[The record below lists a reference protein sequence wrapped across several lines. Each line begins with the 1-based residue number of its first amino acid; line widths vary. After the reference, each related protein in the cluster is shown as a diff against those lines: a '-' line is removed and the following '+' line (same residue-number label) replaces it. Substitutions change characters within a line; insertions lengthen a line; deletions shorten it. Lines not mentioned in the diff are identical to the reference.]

1 MTLPAN
7 LRPEKRAAILSGAR
21 TVFGRLGYARAS
33 IDAIAAA
40 AEVSTRTI
48 YKHFANKEEL
58 FATVLEAS
66 ATEVADAFAARA
78 RTGVAAARTT
88 EERLLALG
96 HAIAS
101 QHLAHPE
108 HFAMVRQ
115 ISHERD
121 HFPDGVLTAWKE
133 AGPDR
138 VEHEVRAQLR
148 ALHDAGE
155 LVIEDEARAATH
167 LFALTLAEINQRR
180 LDGPARL
187 TDDEADASIA
197 AGIRVFLRG
206 YAS

>member
-7 LRPEKRAAILSGAR
+7 LRPAKRAAILSGAR
-21 TVFGRLGYARAS
+21 AVFGRLGYTRAS

-66 ATEVADAFAARA
+66 ATEVADAFIERV
-78 RTGVAAARTT
+78 RTGLAGARTT

-96 HAIAS
+96 HAIAA

-108 HFAMVRQ
+108 HFAMARQ
-115 ISHERD
+115 IIHERD
-121 HFPDGVLTAWKE
+121 HFPEGVLTAWVA

-138 VEHEVRAQLR
+138 VEREVRAQLR
-148 ALHDAGE
+148 ALHETGE
-155 LVIEDEARAATH
+155 LVVEDAERAATH
-167 LFALTLAEINQRR
+167 LFALTLAEVNQRR

-197 AGIRVFLRG
+197 AGVKVFLRG
-206 YAS
+206 YSP